1 MFLPP
6 SIFDK
11 DGQFVKISVAAI
23 PYLSF
28 GPTRMTFRANNN
40 RRIPLMTTTQG
51 LLELG
56 DLPLRPTIQQAAEFL
71 GVNEK
76 TIRNRLA
83 DRSLTGY
90 RVGPRAI
97 RVDRDSLIALA
108 SRPLIP
114 ASF

>member
-1 MFLPP
+1 
-6 SIFDK
+6 
-11 DGQFVKISVAAI
+11 
-23 PYLSF
+23 
-28 GPTRMTFRANNN
+28 
-40 RRIPLMTTTQG
+40 MTTAQG
-51 LLELG
+51 SFELD
-56 DLPLRPTIQQAAEFL
+56 DLPARPTIQQAADFL

-83 DRSLTGY
+83 DRSLKGY

-114 ASF
+114 VSF